1 MITKETPTEEIL
13 GMLIQVNDELN
24 ALNYRENEKQYN
36 YLETK
41 RRNLEDIILIRKE
54 NATKSTLQYFVFIKL
69 KSFKYTFGKPLLTIS
84 FHSLLNCS

>member
-1 MITKETPTEEIL
+1 MITKEAPTEEIL

-24 ALNYRENEKQYN
+24 ELNYRENEHQYN

-54 NATKSTLQYFVFIKL
+54 CQYL
-69 KSFKYTFGKPLLTIS
+69 K
-84 FHSLLNCS
+84 

>member
-24 ALNYRENEKQYN
+24 ALNYRENESQYN

-54 NATKSTLQYFVFIKL
+54 NDN
-69 KSFKYTFGKPLLTIS
+69 TIRK
-84 FHSLLNCS
+84 

>member
-13 GMLIQVNDELN
+13 EMLIQVNDELN
-24 ALNYRENEKQYN
+24 ALNYREDESQYN

-54 NATKSTLQYFVFIKL
+54 NDN
-69 KSFKYTFGKPLLTIS
+69 TIRK
-84 FHSLLNCS
+84 

>member
-1 MITKETPTEEIL
+1 MITKETLTEEIL

-24 ALNYRENEKQYN
+24 ALNYRENESQYN

-54 NATKSTLQYFVFIKL
+54 NDN
-69 KSFKYTFGKPLLTIS
+69 TIRK
-84 FHSLLNCS
+84 

>member
-24 ALNYRENEKQYN
+24 TLNYRENESQYN

-41 RRNLEDIILIRKE
+41 KRNLEDILLIRKE
-54 NATKSTLQYFVFIKL
+54 NDN
-69 KSFKYTFGKPLLTIS
+69 TIRK
-84 FHSLLNCS
+84 

>member
-13 GMLIQVNDELN
+13 GMLIQVNDEFN
-24 ALNYRENEKQYN
+24 SIDYNENPKQYN

-54 NATKSTLQYFVFIKL
+54 NDSKIRK
-69 KSFKYTFGKPLLTIS
+69 
-84 FHSLLNCS
+84 

>member
-24 ALNYRENEKQYN
+24 TLNYRENESQYN

-54 NATKSTLQYFVFIKL
+54 NDTLKL
-69 KSFKYTFGKPLLTIS
+69 D
-84 FHSLLNCS
+84 LNPYSPTANWVQPKI

>member
-24 ALNYRENEKQYN
+24 ALNNRENEKQYN

-54 NATKSTLQYFVFIKL
+54 NATK
-69 KSFKYTFGKPLLTIS
+69 
-84 FHSLLNCS
+84 